1 MNPDY
6 SQNRSISSFM
16 YKVYGWMTAGLFV
29 TAATAYGVYTY
40 PPLFTA
46 IMSSHLI
53 IIGLFIAQIALV
65 IALSAFINKMN
76 FATAALMFITY
87 SALLGLT
94 LSSIFFMYQIGSIYM
109 VFGITVGM
117 FGTMALYGY
126 ATGADLSSFGN
137 IMFMGLIGLII
148 GSVVNIFLRSNMFGY
163 ILSFLGVAVFTGLVA
178 YDVQRIKY
186 MGLQM
191 LGYGAA
197 EGKVALLGALTLYL
211 DFINLFLFLL
221 QLLGKRRN

>member
-1 MNPDY
+1 MNTDY
-6 SQNRSISSFM
+6 SQGRSLSSFM
-16 YKVYGWMTAGLFV
+16 YKVYGWMTGGLFV
-29 TAATAYGVYTY
+29 TASTAYGVYAY
-40 PPLFTA
+40 PPLFAA
-46 IMSSHLI
+46 IMSSKLI
-53 IIGLFIAQIALV
+53 LIGLFVAQIALV
-65 IALSAFINKMN
+65 IALSAFINKMS
-76 FATAALMFITY
+76 FATAALTFVVY

-94 LSSIFFMYQIGSIYM
+94 LSSIFFVYQIASIYM

-137 IMFMGLIGLII
+137 IMIMGLIGLLI
-148 GSVVNIFLRSNMFGY
+148 GSLVNMFVHSNTFGY

-186 MGLQM
+186 MGREM
-191 LGYGAA
+191 LGHGEM

-221 QLLGKRRN
+221 QLLGRRRD